1 MEKIELPVVLSR
13 GALYR
18 TFLKAII
25 PLSFRENESLDGL
38 VLRVD
43 QLRIKV
49 LKADNLASRMK
60 QEKQFNR
67 RVELNRTLNELK
79 AEIGVLKR

>member
-1 MEKIELPVVLSR
+1 MEKVELPVVLSMS
-13 GALYR
+13 ALYQ

-38 VLRVD
+38 VSRVD
-43 QLRIKV
+43 QLRIKERE
-49 LKADNLASRMK
+49 ADKFASRMK
-60 QEKQFNR
+60 KEKQFNR